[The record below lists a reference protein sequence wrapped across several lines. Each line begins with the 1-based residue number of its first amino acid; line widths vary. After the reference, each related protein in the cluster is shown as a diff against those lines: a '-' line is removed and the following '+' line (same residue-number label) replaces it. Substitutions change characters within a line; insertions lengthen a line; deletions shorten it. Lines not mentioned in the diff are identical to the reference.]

1 MLEVDSRRS
10 ISCVRVCER
19 LVLDAKELV
28 EELFRLDED
37 IRWVG
42 IADQQGNILQNV
54 QRPAT
59 ESLTDKTTDE
69 LTLHVFPT
77 IMGLLWGRLVGTGIG
92 DLKSVVAAYGRL
104 YLMAFYVDEL
114 LVVLT
119 FELNGIPNVLD
130 KINERFG
137 VGFARFPQ

>member
-1 MLEVDSRRS
+1 LDS
-10 ISCVRVCER
+10 
-19 LVLDAKELV
+19 KELV
-28 EELFRLDED
+28 DELFRLDED

-42 IADQQGNILQNV
+42 IADQQGNILQNA
-54 QRPAT
+54 QRRDV
-59 ESLTDKTTDE
+59 ESLTDKNTDE

-92 DLKSVVAAYGRL
+92 DLRSVVVAYGRV

-119 FELNGIPNVLD
+119 FELKGIPDVLN
-130 KINERFG
+130 KLHKRFEI
-137 VGFARFPQ
+137 GFGSRSG

>member
-1 MLEVDSRRS
+1 
-10 ISCVRVCER
+10 
-19 LVLDAKELV
+19 LDAKELV
-28 EELFRLDED
+28 EELFRLDEG

-42 IADQQGNILQNV
+42 VADQQGNILQNI
-54 QRPAT
+54 QRPDT
-59 ESLTDKTTDE
+59 ESFTDKNTDE

-92 DLKSVVAAYGRL
+92 DLKSVVVAYGRL

-119 FELNGIPNVLD
+119 FELKGIPNVLD

-137 VGFARFPQ
+137 VGFARLPQ

>member
-1 MLEVDSRRS
+1 MDS
-10 ISCVRVCER
+10 
-19 LVLDAKELV
+19 KELV
-28 EELFRLDED
+28 DELFRLDEH

-42 IADQQGNILQNV
+42 IADQQGNILQNA
-54 QRPAT
+54 QRRDV
-59 ESLTDKTTDE
+59 ESLTDKNTDE

-92 DLKSVVAAYGRL
+92 DLRSVVVAYGRV

-119 FELNGIPNVLD
+119 FELKGIPDVLN
-130 KINERFG
+130 KLHKRFEI
-137 VGFARFPQ
+137 GFGSRSG

>member
-1 MLEVDSRRS
+1 
-10 ISCVRVCER
+10 
-19 LVLDAKELV
+19 LDAKELV

-42 IADQQGNILQNV
+42 VADQQGNMLQNA
-54 QRPAT
+54 QRPGV
-59 ESLTDKTTDE
+59 ESFTDNATDE
-69 LTLHVFPT
+69 MTLHVFPT

-92 DLKSVVAAYGRL
+92 DLKSVVVAYGRL

-119 FELNGIPNVLD
+119 FELKGIPNVLN

-137 VGFARFPQ
+137 VGFARLPE

>member
-1 MLEVDSRRS
+1 MDP
-10 ISCVRVCER
+10 
-19 LVLDAKELV
+19 KELV
-28 EELFRLDED
+28 DELFRLDED

-42 IADQQGNILQNV
+42 IADQQGNILQNA
-54 QRPAT
+54 QRRDV
-59 ESLTDKTTDE
+59 ESLTDKNTDE

-92 DLKSVVAAYGRL
+92 DLRSVVVAYGRV

-119 FELNGIPNVLD
+119 FELKGIPDVLN
-130 KINERFG
+130 KLHKRFEI
-137 VGFARFPQ
+137 GFGSRSG

>member
-1 MLEVDSRRS
+1 
-10 ISCVRVCER
+10 
-19 LVLDAKELV
+19 LDAKELV
-28 EELFRLDED
+28 EELFRLDEG

-42 IADQQGNILQNV
+42 VADQQGNILQNI
-54 QRPAT
+54 QRPNL
-59 ESLTDKTTDE
+59 ESLTDKNTDE

-92 DLKSVVAAYGRL
+92 DLKSVVVAYGRL

-119 FELNGIPNVLD
+119 FELKGIPNVLD

-137 VGFARFPQ
+137 AGFARLPQ

>member
-1 MLEVDSRRS
+1 
-10 ISCVRVCER
+10 
-19 LVLDAKELV
+19 LDAKELV
-28 EELFRLDED
+28 EELFRLDEG

-42 IADQQGNILQNV
+42 VSDQQGNILQNT
-54 QRPAT
+54 QRPEV
-59 ESLTDKTTDE
+59 ESFTDKATDE

-92 DLKSVVAAYGRL
+92 DLKSIVVAYGRL

-119 FELNGIPNVLD
+119 FELKGIPNVLD
-130 KINERFG
+130 KMDERFG
-137 VGFARFPQ
+137 VGFARLPQ

>member
-1 MLEVDSRRS
+1 
-10 ISCVRVCER
+10 
-19 LVLDAKELV
+19 LDAKELV
-28 EELFRLDED
+28 EELFRLDEG

-42 IADQQGNILQNV
+42 VADQQGNILQNI
-54 QRPAT
+54 QRPNL
-59 ESLTDKTTDE
+59 ESLTDKNTDE

-92 DLKSVVAAYGRL
+92 DLKSVVVAYGRL

-119 FELNGIPNVLD
+119 FELKGIPNVLD

-137 VGFARFPQ
+137 VGFARLPQ

>member
-1 MLEVDSRRS
+1 
-10 ISCVRVCER
+10 
-19 LVLDAKELV
+19 LDAKELV
-28 EELFRLDED
+28 EELFRLNED

-42 IADQQGNILQNV
+42 IADQQGNILQNT
-54 QRPAT
+54 QRPNV
-59 ESLTDKTTDE
+59 ESLTDKSTDE

-92 DLKSVVAAYGRL
+92 DLKSVVVAYGRL

-114 LVVLT
+114 LVILT
-119 FELNGIPNVLD
+119 FELKGIPNVLD

-137 VGFARFPQ
+137 VGFARLPQ

>member
-1 MLEVDSRRS
+1 
-10 ISCVRVCER
+10 
-19 LVLDAKELV
+19 LDAKELV
-28 EELFRLDED
+28 EELFRLDEG
-37 IRWVG
+37 IRWIGV
-42 IADQQGNILQNV
+42 ADQQGNILQNI
-54 QRPAT
+54 QRPNL
-59 ESLTDKTTDE
+59 ESLTDKVTDE

-92 DLKSVVAAYGRL
+92 DLKSVVVAYGRL

-119 FELNGIPNVLD
+119 FELKGIPNVLD

-137 VGFARFPQ
+137 AGFARLPQ

>member
-1 MLEVDSRRS
+1 
-10 ISCVRVCER
+10 
-19 LVLDAKELV
+19 LDAKELV
-28 EELFRLDED
+28 EELFRLDEG

-42 IADQQGNILQNV
+42 VADQQGNILQNI
-54 QRPAT
+54 QRPNL
-59 ESLTDKTTDE
+59 ESFTDKATDE

-92 DLKSVVAAYGRL
+92 DLKSVVVAYGRL
-104 YLMAFYVDEL
+104 YLMAFYVDEF

-119 FELNGIPNVLD
+119 FELKGIPNVLD

-137 VGFARFPQ
+137 VGFARLPQ

>member
-1 MLEVDSRRS
+1 M
-10 ISCVRVCER
+10 
-19 LVLDAKELV
+19 DAKELV
-28 EELFRLDED
+28 EELFRLDEG

-42 IADQQGNILQNV
+42 VADQQGNILQNA
-54 QRPAT
+54 QRPVV
-59 ESLTDKTTDE
+59 ESFTDKATDE
-69 LTLHVFPT
+69 MTLHVFPT

-92 DLKSVVAAYGRL
+92 DLKSVVVAYGRL

-119 FELNGIPNVLD
+119 FELKGIPNVLD

-137 VGFARFPQ
+137 VGFARLPQ

>member
-1 MLEVDSRRS
+1 
-10 ISCVRVCER
+10 
-19 LVLDAKELV
+19 LDAKELV

-42 IADQQGNILQNV
+42 IADQQGNILQNA

-59 ESLTDKTTDE
+59 ETFTDKPTDE

-92 DLKSVVAAYGRL
+92 DLKSVVVAYGRL
-104 YLMAFYVDEL
+104 YLMAFYVGEL

-119 FELNGIPNVLD
+119 FELNGIYNVLN

-137 VGFARFPQ
+137 VGFARLAQ

>member
-1 MLEVDSRRS
+1 M
-10 ISCVRVCER
+10 
-19 LVLDAKELV
+19 DAKELV
-28 EELFRLDED
+28 EELFRLDEG

-42 IADQQGNILQNV
+42 VADQQGNILQNI
-54 QRPAT
+54 QRPNL
-59 ESLTDKTTDE
+59 ESLTDKNTDE

-92 DLKSVVAAYGRL
+92 DLKSVVVAYGRL

-119 FELNGIPNVLD
+119 FELKGIPNVLD

-137 VGFARFPQ
+137 AGFARLPQ

>member
-1 MLEVDSRRS
+1 M
-10 ISCVRVCER
+10 
-19 LVLDAKELV
+19 DAKGLA

-42 IADQQGNILQNV
+42 IADQQGNILQNA

-59 ESLTDKTTDE
+59 ETFTDKATDE

-92 DLKSVVAAYGRL
+92 DLKSVVVAYGRL

-119 FELNGIPNVLD
+119 FELKGIPNVLN

-137 VGFARFPQ
+137 VGFARLAQ

>member
-1 MLEVDSRRS
+1 
-10 ISCVRVCER
+10 
-19 LVLDAKELV
+19 LDAKGLV

-42 IADQQGNILQNV
+42 IADQQGNMLQNV
-54 QRPAT
+54 QRPTT
-59 ESLTDKTTDE
+59 ESLTDNTTDE

-92 DLKSVVAAYGRL
+92 DLKSVVVAYGRL

-119 FELNGIPNVLD
+119 FELKGIPNVLN

-137 VGFARFPQ
+137 VGFARPPQ

>member
-1 MLEVDSRRS
+1 M
-10 ISCVRVCER
+10 
-19 LVLDAKELV
+19 DAKELV
-28 EELFRLDED
+28 DELFRLDEG

-42 IADQQGNILQNV
+42 VSDQQGNILQNT
-54 QRPAT
+54 QRPEV
-59 ESLTDKTTDE
+59 ESLTDKATDE

-92 DLKSVVAAYGRL
+92 DLKSIVVAYGRL

-119 FELNGIPNVLD
+119 FELKGIPNVLD
-130 KINERFG
+130 KMNERFG
-137 VGFARFPQ
+137 VGFARLPQ

>member
-1 MLEVDSRRS
+1 
-10 ISCVRVCER
+10 
-19 LVLDAKELV
+19 LDAKELV

-42 IADQQGNILQNV
+42 IADQQGNILQNT
-54 QRPAT
+54 QRPNVG
-59 ESLTDKTTDE
+59 SLTDKSTDE
-69 LTLHVFPT
+69 MTLHVFPT

-92 DLKSVVAAYGRL
+92 DLKSVVVAYGRL

-119 FELNGIPNVLD
+119 FELKGIPNVLD

-137 VGFARFPQ
+137 VGFARLPQ

>member
-1 MLEVDSRRS
+1 
-10 ISCVRVCER
+10 
-19 LVLDAKELV
+19 LDAKELV
-28 EELFRLDED
+28 EELFRLDEG

-42 IADQQGNILQNV
+42 VADQQGNILQNI
-54 QRPAT
+54 QRPNL
-59 ESLTDKTTDE
+59 ESLTDKNTDE

-92 DLKSVVAAYGRL
+92 DLKSVVVAYGRL
-104 YLMAFYVDEL
+104 YLMAFYVDEF

-119 FELNGIPNVLD
+119 FELKGIPNVLD

-137 VGFARFPQ
+137 VGFARPPQ

>member
-1 MLEVDSRRS
+1 M
-10 ISCVRVCER
+10 
-19 LVLDAKELV
+19 DAKELV
-28 EELFRLDED
+28 EELFRLDEG
-37 IRWVG
+37 IRWIGV
-42 IADQQGNILQNV
+42 ADQQGNILQNI
-54 QRPAT
+54 QRPDT
-59 ESLTDKTTDE
+59 ESFTDKATDE

-92 DLKSVVAAYGRL
+92 DLKSAVVAYGRL

-119 FELNGIPNVLD
+119 FELKGIPNVLD

-137 VGFARFPQ
+137 VGFARLPQ

>member
-1 MLEVDSRRS
+1 
-10 ISCVRVCER
+10 
-19 LVLDAKELV
+19 LDAKELV
-28 EELFRLDED
+28 DELFRLDED

-92 DLKSVVAAYGRL
+92 DLKSVVAAYERL
-104 YLMAFYVDEL
+104 YLMAFYVEEL

-119 FELNGIPNVLD
+119 FELKGIPNVLD
-130 KINERFG
+130 KINGRFR
-137 VGFARFPQ
+137 VGFAKLPR

>member
-1 MLEVDSRRS
+1 MG
-10 ISCVRVCER
+10 
-19 LVLDAKELV
+19 AKELV
-28 EELFRLDED
+28 EELFRLDEG

-42 IADQQGNILQNV
+42 VADQQGNILQNI
-54 QRPAT
+54 QRPNS
-59 ESLTDKTTDE
+59 ESLTDKNTDE

-92 DLKSVVAAYGRL
+92 DLKSVVVAYGRL

-119 FELNGIPNVLD
+119 FELKGIPNVLD

-137 VGFARFPQ
+137 AGFARLPQ

>member
-1 MLEVDSRRS
+1 
-10 ISCVRVCER
+10 
-19 LVLDAKELV
+19 LDAKELV
-28 EELFRLDED
+28 DELFRLDEG

-42 IADQQGNILQNV
+42 VADQQGNILQNI
-54 QRPAT
+54 QRPDV
-59 ESLTDKTTDE
+59 ESFTDKTTDE

-92 DLKSVVAAYGRL
+92 DLKSVVVAYGRL

-119 FELNGIPNVLD
+119 FELKGIPNILN
-130 KINERFG
+130 KINERFA
-137 VGFARFPQ
+137 VGFARLPQ

>member
-1 MLEVDSRRS
+1 
-10 ISCVRVCER
+10 
-19 LVLDAKELV
+19 LDAKELV
-28 EELFRLDED
+28 EELFRLDEG

-42 IADQQGNILQNV
+42 VADQQGNILQNI
-54 QRPAT
+54 QRPEV
-59 ESLTDKTTDE
+59 ESFTDKNTDE

-92 DLKSVVAAYGRL
+92 DLKSVVVAYGRL

-119 FELNGIPNVLD
+119 FELKGIPNVLD

-137 VGFARFPQ
+137 VGFARLPQ

>member
-1 MLEVDSRRS
+1 M
-10 ISCVRVCER
+10 
-19 LVLDAKELV
+19 DAKDLV
-28 EELFRLDED
+28 EELFRLDEG

-42 IADQQGNILQNV
+42 VSDQQGNILQNT
-54 QRPAT
+54 QRPEV
-59 ESLTDKTTDE
+59 ESFTDKATDE

-92 DLKSVVAAYGRL
+92 DLKSIVVAYGRL

-119 FELNGIPNVLD
+119 FELKGIPNVLD
-130 KINERFG
+130 KMDERFG
-137 VGFARFPQ
+137 VGFARLPQ

>member
-1 MLEVDSRRS
+1 
-10 ISCVRVCER
+10 
-19 LVLDAKELV
+19 LDAKELV

-42 IADQQGNILQNV
+42 IADQQGNILQNT
-54 QRPAT
+54 QRPEV
-59 ESLTDKTTDE
+59 ESFTDKATDE
-69 LTLHVFPT
+69 STLHVFPT

-92 DLKSVVAAYGRL
+92 DLKSVVVAYGRL

-114 LVVLT
+114 LVILT
-119 FELNGIPNVLD
+119 FELKGIPNVLD

-137 VGFARFPQ
+137 VGFAKLPQ